1 MMTNKTISCRVTG
14 YRKLIDGRPCEDA
27 TRVVHLKTATIV
39 AVADGHGDHR
49 CVFAHIGSELAV
61 RAACEALKSYNGK
74 IKNENPSVY
83 WNSRRIEI
91 AQCVVQIFSRFAFS
105 DYITRCPEV
114 ANLEEQKEIFD
125 HIDGMYTINKEAC
138 TPDEIRKRYAQKKRV
153 GDKLRQILYLYGTT
167 IRASLVSDKYMFH
180 MALGD
185 GDTTI
190 LVQDSV
196 EWVLPKSEAYEC
208 ETASL
213 CEDPEEVLNDFVFS
227 YTELRRNDHASEKL
241 DDVGICPQMLI
252 LSTDGLRNSFY
263 SERAFVDKLY
273 AIYKYA
279 TEGKFDRSKRNLKN
293 LLTSLSR
300 NSVYQDDISITLTM

>member
-1 MMTNKTISCRVTG
+1 M
-14 YRKLIDGRPCEDA
+14 IDGKPCEDA

-49 CVFAHIGSELAV
+49 CVFAHIGSKLAAK
-61 RAACEALKSYNGK
+61 AACEALKSYNGK
-74 IKNENPSVY
+74 IKNEDPSTY
-83 WNSRRIEI
+83 WNSRRTEI
-91 AQCVVQIFSRFAFS
+91 AKCVVQTFSRFVFS

-114 ANLEEQKEIFD
+114 VSPEEQKEIFD
-125 HIDGMYTINKEAC
+125 HINGMYAMNREAC
-138 TPDEIRKRYAQKKRV
+138 TPDEIRKRYAQKKRA

-167 IRASLVSDKYMFH
+167 VRASLVTDKYMFH

-227 YTELRRNDHASEKL
+227 YTELRQNDHVAEKL

-263 SERAFVDKLY
+263 SERAFADKLY

-300 NSVYQDDISITLTM
+300 NSAYQDDISITLTM

>member
-1 MMTNKTISCRVTG
+1 MMKNKTISCRVTG
-14 YRKLIDGRPCEDA
+14 YRKLIDGKPCEDA

-61 RAACEALKSYNGK
+61 RAACEALKLYYVK
-74 IKNENPSVY
+74 IKNEDPSVY
-83 WNSRRIEI
+83 WNSSRIEI
-91 AQCVVQIFSRFAFS
+91 AQCVVQTFSRFAFS

-138 TPDEIRKRYAQKKRV
+138 TPDEIRKKYAQKKRA

-167 IRASLVSDKYMFH
+167 VRASLVSDKYMFH

-185 GDTTI
+185 GDTMI
-190 LVQDSV
+190 LVHDSV

-213 CEDPEEVLNDFVFS
+213 CEDPEDVLNDFVFS
-227 YTELRRNDHASEKL
+227 YTELRQNDHETEKL
-241 DDVGICPQMLI
+241 DDVSICAQMLI

-263 SERAFVDKLY
+263 SERALEHKIRIVAECAEL
-273 AIYKYA
+273 
-279 TEGKFDRSKRNLKN
+279 ESKRISKKLKA
-293 LLTSLSR
+293 LFSKLTQE
-300 NSVYQDDISITLTM
+300 SVFQDDISAVFLRF